1 MAYIEGRE
9 QAFLYY
15 NLGKNALEKGDKS
28 SALSH
33 FNLAR
38 SIAVQNDMIDL
49 IRLIDDVI
57 ADM

>member
-1 MAYIEGRE
+1 MAYIEGSE

-15 NLGKNALEKGDKS
+15 NLGKSALEKGDKG

-33 FNLAR
+33 LNRAR
-38 SIAVQNDMIDL
+38 SIAVQNNMIDL